1 MAVTTRCQHCGQRY
15 SVREDLLGK
24 QIKCKACGQAM
35 TIAAEPAAPKAA
47 ASKPGSSAAAPRPAA
62 RPASG
67 AVKPPAGAAAESAKR
82 AAAVASLARPA
93 AAGAAKPAPR
103 KAAPAADP
111 LGASAPADDPLFGPS
126 TNFLDLLNDAS
137 LPAAGA
143 APLGSGVVL
152 KASKPAA
159 VAAKP
164 AAAAKKK
171 KKKKGAGGL
180 TIQTKT
186 TLRMRWGAFIVLL
199 GLGAF
204 GAAVA
209 VVVTGFSF
217 RLVRFLIVVGF
228 LLIGGGLKLIVG

>member
-1 MAVTTRCQHCGQRY
+1 MAVTVRCQHCGQRY

-24 QIKCKACGQAM
+24 QIKCKACGEAM

-47 ASKPGSSAAAPRPAA
+47 AAKPTASPAAAKPAA
-62 RPASG
+62 RPASHAG
-67 AVKPPAGAAAESAKR
+67 KPAAATARPKQ
-82 AAAVASLARPA
+82 AAAVAVAS
-93 AAGAAKPAPR
+93 AGKPVAP
-103 KAAPAADP
+103 KVAPAVDP
-111 LGASAPADDPLFGPS
+111 LSSSAPAGDPLFAPS
-126 TNFLDLLNDAS
+126 NNLLDLLNDAS

-152 KASKPAA
+152 KGSKPAA

-180 TIQTKT
+180 SIQTKT
-186 TLRMRWGAFIVLL
+186 TLRMMWGAFIVLL

-217 RLVRFLIVVGF
+217 RLVRLLIVVGF